1 MPPQKVQNKR
11 QKNKDY
17 DAFKRIAIK
26 CKLSG
31 ADIEKI
37 KWLQSMKGFKI
48 QMLRSTTDLI

>member
-11 QKNKDY
+11 QKNKNY
-17 DAFKRIAIK
+17 EPFKRIAIK

-37 KWLQSMKGFKI
+37 KWLQSMRGFKI